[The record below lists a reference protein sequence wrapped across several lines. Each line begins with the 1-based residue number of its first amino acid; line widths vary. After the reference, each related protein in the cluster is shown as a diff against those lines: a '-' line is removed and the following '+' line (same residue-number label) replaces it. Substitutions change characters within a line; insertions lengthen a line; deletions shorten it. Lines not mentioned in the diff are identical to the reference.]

1 MLDTLGS
8 LERTHT
14 CGELRESDVTKQ
26 VVLMGWVAKK
36 RDFGVFTFIDLRDR
50 EGITQ
55 VVVSEEDAAGAHA
68 KAKNLRGE
76 FVIAV
81 KGKVVKRDE
90 GAKNAKLATGD
101 IEVKVSEIL
110 ILNDAKVPP
119 FQLEV
124 AGSENLAAEDTR
136 LKYRYLDLRR
146 PQLQHNIRMR
156 AKAVAKIREYFDNRG
171 FIEIETPILLKSTPE
186 GARDFIVPSRI
197 HTGKFFALPQS
208 PQILK
213 QLTMIAGM
221 DRYYQIARCFRDE
234 DLRADRQPEFTQLDM
249 EMSFANQEMAYR
261 EIEGMFGH
269 VFRLIGVDLPAQW
282 PRMTYAEA
290 VRRYGSDKPDLRF
303 EMELVDL
310 SDLLRDT
317 DFAPFAD
324 TLGKGGEIKCIVAK
338 GKADYSRK
346 QLDDLQDFVKR
357 YGAGALAWI
366 KVGTGSLG
374 SPPAGGGVDAA
385 SADGVVGG
393 DGEDKRPIATA
404 PGSDSGI
411 TSSLLKVLGEAKIS
425 QLAKTA
431 ATEPSDLV
439 LIVAGRKSVV
449 AAALGA
455 LRVEVAKREE
465 LIDRTTYKPLIV
477 TEFPMFEHDEDSDS
491 YTAAHHPFTSPM
503 DEDLELFKTAV
514 NDDSQHHLLGKVRAK
529 AYDAVINGYECAG
542 GSIRIH
548 QKEIQALNFK
558 ALGMSPE
565 SARAQFGFF
574 LDALEYGTPPH
585 GGFAAGIERTCMI
598 LVGTEN
604 IRDVMAF
611 PKTAS
616 AQDLMMDS
624 PGDVDASQLGELGIK
639 VVND

>member
-1 MLDTLGS
+1 MFDVLGN
-8 LERTHT
+8 LERSHT
-14 CGELRESDVTKQ
+14 CGELRESAVGQ
-26 VVLMGWVAKK
+26 HVVLMGWVAKK

-55 VVVSEEDAAGAHA
+55 IVVSEEETPDAHA

-81 KGKVVKRDE
+81 KGEVISRAE
-90 GAKNAKLATGD
+90 GTHNAKLATGD
-101 IEVKVSEIL
+101 IEVKVNEIL

-124 AGSENLAAEDTR
+124 AGSENLADESTR

-156 AKAVAKIREYFDNRG
+156 AKAVTAIREYFDEHG

-213 QLTMIAGM
+213 QLTMISGF
-221 DRYYQIARCFRDE
+221 DKYYQIARCFRDE

-249 EMSFANQEMAYR
+249 EMSFANPEMAYR
-261 EIEGMFGH
+261 EIQGMFNH
-269 VFRLIGVDLPAQW
+269 VLKKVGNIELPATW

-290 VRRYGSDKPDLRF
+290 MRRYGSDKPDLRF
-303 EMELVDL
+303 EMELTDL
-310 SDLLRDT
+310 SGDLAGT
-317 DFAPFAD
+317 DFAPFASV
-324 TLGKGGEIKCIVAK
+324 LENKGEIKCITVK
-338 GKADYSRK
+338 GKVDYSRK
-346 QLDDLQDFVKR
+346 LLDDLQEFAKR

-366 KVGTGSLG
+366 KIGEPNVGTGN
-374 SPPAGGGVDAA
+374 D
-385 SADGVVGG
+385 
-393 DGEDKRPIATA
+393 
-404 PGSDSGI
+404 SDLVL
-411 TSSLLKVLGEAKIS
+411 TSSLLKVLGEEKIA

-431 ATEPSDLV
+431 GAEVRDLV
-439 LIVAGRKSVV
+439 LIIAGRKSVV

-455 LRVEVAKREE
+455 LRVEVAKRED
-465 LIDRTTYKPLIV
+465 LIDRTAYKPLIV
-477 TEFPMFEHDEDSDS
+477 TEFPMFEHDEETDT
-491 YTAAHHPFTSPM
+491 YAAAHHPFTSPM
-503 DEDLELFKTAV
+503 DEDLEKFKAAV
-514 NDDSQHHLLGKVRAK
+514 NDESQHHLLGEVRAK

-548 QKEIQALNFK
+548 HKDIQALNFK
-558 ALGMSPE
+558 ALGLSLE
-565 SARAQFGFF
+565 KARERFGFF

-598 LVGTEN
+598 LCGTEN

-624 PGDVDASQLGELGIK
+624 PGEVDGSQLKELGIE
-639 VVND
+639 VGHE

>member
-1 MLDTLGS
+1 MREFSSDGRATGRIGKTGSSSQPASVDGLIMLDVLGN

-14 CGELRESDVTKQ
+14 CGELREGDVGKK

-36 RDFGVFTFIDLRDR
+36 RDFGVLTFIDLRDR
-50 EGITQ
+50 DGVTQ
-55 VVVSEEDAAGAHA
+55 VVMNEEDAGEAHS

-81 KGKVVKRDE
+81 KGEVVMRE
-90 GAKNAKLATGD
+90 GTHNAKLATGD
-101 IEVKVSEIL
+101 IEVHASEIL

-124 AGSENLAAEDTR
+124 AGSENLADESTR

-156 AKAVAKIREYFDNRG
+156 AKAVAAIREYFDGRG

-186 GARDFIVPSRI
+186 GARDFVVPSRI

-213 QLTMIAGM
+213 QLTMISGF
-221 DRYYQIARCFRDE
+221 DKYYQIARCFRDE

-269 VFRLIGVDLPAQW
+269 VFKLIGVELPAQW

-290 VRRYGSDKPDLRF
+290 MRRYGSDKPDLRF

-310 SDLLRDT
+310 SSELTGT
-317 DFAPFAD
+317 DFAPFASVLD
-324 TLGKGGEIKCIVAK
+324 NKGEIKCITVK
-338 GKADYSRK
+338 GKADHSRK
-346 QLDDLQDFVKR
+346 QLDELQEFVKR

-366 KVGTGSLG
+366 K
-374 SPPAGGGVDAA
+374 AGD
-385 SADGVVGG
+385 
-393 DGEDKRPIATA
+393 E
-404 PGSDSGI
+404 I
-411 TSSLLKVLGEAKIS
+411 TSSLLKVLGETKIAE
-425 QLAKTA
+425 LAA
-431 ATEPSDLV
+431 AAQAEKGDLV
-439 LIVAGRKSVV
+439 LIVAGKKPVV
-449 AAALGA
+449 AASLGA
-455 LRVEVAKREE
+455 LRVEVAKREG
-465 LIDRTTYKPLIV
+465 LIDRTAYKPLIV
-477 TEFPMFEHDEDSDS
+477 TEFPMFEYDEETDC
-491 YTAAHHPFTSPM
+491 YAAAHHPFTSPM
-503 DEDLELFKTAV
+503 DEDLEKFTTAV
-514 NDDSQHHLLGKVRAK
+514 NDDSQHHLLGEVRAK

-548 QKEIQALNFK
+548 QKDIQALNFK
-558 ALGMSPE
+558 ALGLTVE
-565 SARAQFGFF
+565 KARERFGFF

-585 GGFAAGIERTCMI
+585 GGFAAGVERTCMI
-598 LVGTEN
+598 LCGTEN

-624 PGDVDASQLGELGIK
+624 PGEVDTAQLDELGIGIRPE
-639 VVND
+639 

>member
-1 MLDTLGS
+1 MLDILGN

-14 CGELRESDVTKQ
+14 CGELRLSDAGKQ
-26 VVLMGWVAKK
+26 TVLMGWVAKK
-36 RDFGVFTFIDLRDR
+36 RDFGPLTFIDLRDR
-50 EGITQ
+50 EGVTQ
-55 VVVSEEDAAGAHA
+55 VVLNEEVTSEAHA
-68 KAKNLRGE
+68 KAKGLRGE

-81 KGKVVKRDE
+81 KGVVVERE
-90 GAKNAKLATGD
+90 GTRNAKLATGD
-101 IEVKVSEIL
+101 IEVHASELL

-124 AGSENLAAEDTR
+124 AGSENLASEDTR

-146 PQLQHNIRMR
+146 PQLQNNIRMR
-156 AKAVAKIREYFDNRG
+156 AKAVAAIREYFDARG

-213 QLTMIAGM
+213 QITMIAGF
-221 DRYYQIARCFRDE
+221 DKYYQIARCFRDE

-249 EMSFANQEMAYR
+249 EMSFPNREMIYR
-261 EIEGMFGH
+261 EMQGMFNH
-269 VFRLIGVDLPAQW
+269 VLKLINVELPTEW
-282 PRMTYAEA
+282 PRLTYAEA
-290 VRRYGSDKPDLRF
+290 IRRYGSDKPDLRF
-303 EMELVDL
+303 EMELQDL
-310 SDLLRDT
+310 NDRLRDT

-324 TLGKGGEIKCIVAK
+324 TLNNGGEIKCIVVK
-338 GKADYSRK
+338 GRADYSRK
-346 QLDDLQDFVKR
+346 QTDELQEFVKR
-357 YGAGALAWI
+357 YGASALAWI
-366 KVGTGSLG
+366 KVGDEV
-374 SPPAGGGVDAA
+374 A
-385 SADGVVGG
+385 
-393 DGEDKRPIATA
+393 
-404 PGSDSGI
+404 
-411 TSSLLKVLGEAKIS
+411 SSLLKVLGEEKIAELVS
-425 QLAKTA
+425 TA
-431 ATEPSDLV
+431 NAEKGDAV
-439 LIVAGRKSVV
+439 LIVAGKKSVV

-455 LRVEVAKREE
+455 LRNEIARREN
-465 LIDRTTYKPLIV
+465 LIDRSKYSCLIV
-477 TEFPMFEHDEDSDS
+477 TEFPMFEHDEVSDR
-491 YTAAHHPFTSPM
+491 YIAAHHPFTSPM

-514 NDDSQHHLLGKVRAK
+514 NDDSQHHLLGQVRAK

-548 QKEIQALNFK
+548 QKEIQDLNFK
-558 ALGMSPE
+558 ALGMTPE
-565 SARAQFGFF
+565 SARERFGFF

-598 LVGTEN
+598 LCGTEN

-624 PGDVDASQLGELGIK
+624 PGDVDEAQLKELGIK
-639 VVND
+639 V

>member
-8 LERTHT
+8 LERSHT
-14 CGELRESDVTKQ
+14 CGELRESHVGSQ

-50 EGITQ
+50 EGMTQ
-55 VVVSEEDAAGAHA
+55 VVVSEETFPEAHA
-68 KAKNLRGE
+68 KAKALRGE

-81 KGKVVKRDE
+81 KGEVVSRAE
-90 GAKNAKLATGD
+90 GTHNKKLATGN
-101 IEVKVSEIL
+101 IEIKVNELL

-156 AKAVAKIREYFDNRG
+156 AKAVRAIREYFDNRG

-213 QLTMIAGM
+213 QLTMISGF
-221 DRYYQIARCFRDE
+221 DKYYQIARCFRDE

-249 EMSFANQEMAYR
+249 EMSFVNREQVYR
-261 EIEGMFGH
+261 EMEGMFNH
-269 VFRLIGVDLPAQW
+269 VLKLIDINLPVEW
-282 PRMTYAEA
+282 PRLTYAEA
-290 VRRYGSDKPDLRF
+290 MRRYGSDKPDLRF
-303 EMELVDL
+303 GMELVDL
-310 SDLLRDT
+310 SAELKDT
-317 DFAPFAD
+317 DFAPFAE
-324 TLGKGGEIKCIVAK
+324 TLAKGGEIKCIVVE

-346 QLDDLQDFVKR
+346 QTDELQEFVKR
-357 YGAGALAWI
+357 YGAGALGWI
-366 KVGTGSLG
+366 KLPVRT
-374 SPPAGGGVDAA
+374 
-385 SADGVVGG
+385 
-393 DGEDKRPIATA
+393 
-404 PGSDSGI
+404 GSDSDWAP
-411 TSSLLKVLGEAKIS
+411 TSSLMKVLGDEKIAELS
-425 QLAKTA
+425 NTA
-431 ATEPSDLV
+431 GAEPGDAV
-439 LIVAGRKSVV
+439 LIVAGKKSVV

-455 LRVEVAKREE
+455 LRNEVARREN
-465 LIDRTTYKPLIV
+465 LIDRSKYECLIV
-477 TEFPMFEHDEDSDS
+477 TEFPMFEHDDGTDT
-491 YTAAHHPFTSPM
+491 YVAAHHPFTSPM
-503 DEDLELFKTAV
+503 DEDLEMFKTAV
-514 NDDSQHHLLGKVRAK
+514 NDPSQHHLLGQVRAQ

-548 QKEIQALNFK
+548 QKDVQALNFK
-558 ALGMSPE
+558 ALGMTPE

-624 PGDVDASQLGELGIK
+624 PGDVDSSQLHELGIK
-639 VVND
+639 IEE

>member
-1 MLDTLGS
+1 MLDVLGT

-14 CGELRESDVTKQ
+14 CGELRDSDVGKQ

-36 RDFGVFTFIDLRDR
+36 RDFGVFTFVDLRDR
-50 EGITQ
+50 DGVTQ
-55 VVVSEEDAAGAHA
+55 VVVSEEDAKEAHA

-81 KGKVVKRDE
+81 KGEVVKRDE
-90 GAKNAKLATGD
+90 GAKNAKLPTGE

-110 ILNDAKVPP
+110 ILNDANVLP

-156 AKAVAKIREYFDNRG
+156 AKAVSAIREYFDTRG

-213 QLTMIAGM
+213 QLTMISGF
-221 DRYYQIARCFRDE
+221 DKYYQIARCFRDE

-249 EMSFANQEMAYR
+249 EMTFAHQEMAYR
-261 EIEGMFGH
+261 EIQGMFNH
-269 VFRLIGVDLPAQW
+269 VLGKVGGIDLPTEW

-290 VRRYGSDKPDLRF
+290 MRRYGSDKPDLRF

-310 SDLLRDT
+310 SDELRDT
-317 DFAPFAD
+317 DFAPFAQV
-324 TLGKGGEIKCIVAK
+324 LNSGGQAGSLRSGEIKCIVAK

-346 QLDDLQDFVKR
+346 QLDDLQEFAKR

-366 KVGTGSLG
+366 KVGDET
-374 SPPAGGGVDAA
+374 
-385 SADGVVGG
+385 
-393 DGEDKRPIATA
+393 
-404 PGSDSGI
+404 
-411 TSSLLKVLGEAKIS
+411 TSSLLKVLGEEKIG
-425 QLAKTA
+425 QLVSA
-431 ATEPSDLV
+431 AGAEKGDLV

-449 AAALGA
+449 AASLGA
-455 LRVEVAKREE
+455 LRIEVAKREN
-465 LIDRTTYKPLIV
+465 LIDRSAYKPLIV
-477 TEFPMFEHDEDSDS
+477 TEFPMFEHDEETDS
-491 YTAAHHPFTSPM
+491 YAAAHHPFTSPM
-503 DEDLELFKTAV
+503 DEDLEKFKTAV
-514 NDDSQHHLLGKVRAK
+514 NDDSQHHLLGEVRAK

-548 QKEIQALNFK
+548 QKDIQALNFK
-558 ALGMSPE
+558 ALGLSVE
-565 SARAQFGFF
+565 KARERFGFF

-598 LVGTEN
+598 LCGTEN

-624 PGDVDASQLGELGIK
+624 PGEVDGSQLKELGIE
-639 VVND
+639 VSD

>member
-1 MLDTLGS
+1 MLDVLGN

-14 CGELRESDVTKQ
+14 CGELREAQVGEQ

-50 EGITQ
+50 DGVTQ
-55 VVVSEEDAAGAHA
+55 VVVSSEHAADAHA

-81 KGKVVKRDE
+81 KGEVVSRAE
-90 GAKNAKLATGD
+90 GTHNAKLPTGD
-101 IEVKVSEIL
+101 IEVRTSEIL
-110 ILNDAKVPP
+110 VLNDAKVPP

-146 PQLQHNIRMR
+146 PQLQNNIRMR
-156 AKAVAKIREYFDNRG
+156 AKAVAKIREYFDYRG

-213 QLTMIAGM
+213 QITMIAGF
-221 DRYYQIARCFRDE
+221 DKYYQIARCFRDE

-249 EMSFANQEMAYR
+249 EMSFVGREQVYR
-261 EIEGMFGH
+261 EMEGMFNH
-269 VFRLIGVDLPAQW
+269 VLKLIGVDLPAEW
-282 PRMTYAEA
+282 PRMTYSEA
-290 VRRYGSDKPDLRF
+290 MRRFGSDKPDLRF
-303 EMELVDL
+303 GMELQDL
-310 SDLLRDT
+310 SSNLKDT
-317 DFAPFAD
+317 DFAPFASV
-324 TLGKGGEIKCIVAK
+324 LEAKGQIKAIVVK

-346 QLDDLQDFVKR
+346 QLDELQEFAKR

-366 KVGTGSLG
+366 KVG
-374 SPPAGGGVDAA
+374 D
-385 SADGVVGG
+385 
-393 DGEDKRPIATA
+393 ETA
-404 PGSDSGI
+404 
-411 TSSLLKVLGEAKIS
+411 SSLLKVLGAPKIGEI
-425 QLAKTA
+425 A
-431 ATEPSDLV
+431 AAAGAVKGDAV

-455 LRVEVAKREE
+455 LRGEIARREN
-465 LIDRTTYKPLIV
+465 LIDRSKYECLIV
-477 TEFPMFEHDEDSDS
+477 TEFPMFEHDEETDT
-491 YTAAHHPFTSPM
+491 YVAAHHPFTSPM
-503 DEDLELFKTAV
+503 DEDLEMFKTAV
-514 NDDSQHHLLGKVRAK
+514 NDPGQHQLLGQVRAK

-548 QKEIQALNFK
+548 QKEIQDLNFK
-558 ALGMSPE
+558 ALGMTPE
-565 SARAQFGFF
+565 KARERFGFF

-598 LVGTEN
+598 LCGTEN

-624 PGDVDASQLGELGIK
+624 PGDVDEAQLTELGIR
-639 VVND
+639 VSEPRG

>member
-1 MLDTLGS
+1 MLDVLGN

-14 CGELRESDVTKQ
+14 CGELRESDVGRQ

-36 RDFGVFTFIDLRDR
+36 RDFGVLTFVDLRDR
-50 EGITQ
+50 DGVTQ
-55 VVVSEEDAAGAHA
+55 VVLNEEDAGDAHS

-81 KGKVVKRDE
+81 KGKVVVRE
-90 GAKNAKLATGD
+90 GTHNAKLATGD
-101 IEVKVSEIL
+101 IEVHASEIL
-110 ILNDAKVPP
+110 ILNEAKVPP

-124 AGSENLAAEDTR
+124 AGSENLADESTR

-146 PQLQHNIRMR
+146 PQLQQNIRMR
-156 AKAVAKIREYFDNRG
+156 AKAVAAIREYFDERG

-213 QLTMIAGM
+213 QLTMISGF
-221 DRYYQIARCFRDE
+221 DKYYQIARCFRDE

-249 EMSFANQEMAYR
+249 EMSFANPEMAYR
-261 EIEGMFGH
+261 EIQGMFNH
-269 VFRLIGVDLPAQW
+269 VLKLIGVDLPMEW

-290 VRRYGSDKPDLRF
+290 MRRYGSDKPDLRF

-310 SDLLRDT
+310 SDNLRDT

-324 TLGKGGEIKCIVAK
+324 VLKPNTQAGSLRSVGEIKCITVK

-346 QLDDLQDFVKR
+346 QLDDLQDFAKR

-366 KVGTGSLG
+366 KI
-374 SPPAGGGVDAA
+374 
-385 SADGVVGG
+385 G
-393 DGEDKRPIATA
+393 DET
-404 PGSDSGI
+404 
-411 TSSLLKVLGEAKIS
+411 TSSLLKVLGEEKIA
-425 QLAKTA
+425 QLAATA
-431 ATEPSDLV
+431 NAENGDAV

-455 LRVEVAKREE
+455 LRVEVAKRED
-465 LIDRTTYKPLIV
+465 LIDRTAYKPLIV
-477 TEFPMFEHDEDSDS
+477 TEFPMFEHDEETDS

-503 DEDLELFKTAV
+503 DEDLEKFKTAV
-514 NDDSQHHLLGKVRAK
+514 NDESQHHLLGSVRAK

-558 ALGMSPE
+558 ALGLSLE
-565 SARAQFGFF
+565 KARERFGFF

-585 GGFAAGIERTCMI
+585 GGFAAGVERTCMI
-598 LVGTEN
+598 LCGTEN

-616 AQDLMMDS
+616 TQDLMMDS
-624 PGDVDASQLGELGIK
+624 PGEVDASQLKELGID
-639 VVND
+639 VSEPPA

>member
-1 MLDTLGS
+1 MLDTLGN

-14 CGELRESDVTKQ
+14 CGEVRESDVGQQ

-50 EGITQ
+50 EGLTQ
-55 VVVSEEDAAGAHA
+55 IVLSSETAPEAHA
-68 KAKNLRGE
+68 KAKHLRGE

-81 KGKVVKRDE
+81 KGEVVSRAE
-90 GAKNAKLATGD
+90 GTHNAKLATGD
-101 IEVKVSEIL
+101 IEIKVAELL

-124 AGSENLAAEDTR
+124 AGSENLADESTR

-146 PQLQHNIRMR
+146 AQLQNNIRIR
-156 AKAVAKIREYFDNRG
+156 AKAVARIREYFDNRG

-213 QLTMIAGM
+213 QITMIAGF
-221 DRYYQIARCFRDE
+221 DKYYQIARCFRDE

-249 EMSFANQEMAYR
+249 EMSFVNREQVYR
-261 EIEGMFGH
+261 EMEGMFNH
-269 VFRLIGVDLPAQW
+269 VLKLIDVELPSQW
-282 PRMTYAEA
+282 PRLTYAEA
-290 VRRYGSDKPDLRF
+290 MRRYGSDKPDLRF
-303 EMELVDL
+303 GMELQDL
-310 SDLLRDT
+310 SAELAGT
-317 DFAPFAD
+317 DFGPFAD
-324 TLGKGGEIKCIVAK
+324 ALVKGGDIKCLVAK

-346 QLDDLQDFVKR
+346 QLDELQDFVKR

-366 KVGTGSLG
+366 KVSAGAAEGASAAVVRTGSG
-374 SPPAGGGVDAA
+374 SERVL
-385 SADGVVGG
+385 
-393 DGEDKRPIATA
+393 
-404 PGSDSGI
+404 
-411 TSSLLKVLGEAKIS
+411 TSSLMKVLGESKIE
-425 QLAKTA
+425 QLATTA
-431 ATEPSDLV
+431 NAELGDAV
-439 LIVAGRKSVV
+439 LIVAGSKSVV
-449 AAALGA
+449 AASLGA
-455 LRVEVAKREE
+455 LRNEVGRRENV
-465 LIDRTTYKPLIV
+465 IDRGRYEALIV
-477 TEFPMFEHDEDSDS
+477 TEFPMFEHDEETDR
-491 YTAAHHPFTSPM
+491 YIAAHHPFTSPM
-503 DEDLELFKTAV
+503 DEDLEMFRHAIE
-514 NDDSQHHLLGKVRAK
+514 NDSEHHLLGDVRAK

-548 QKEIQALNFK
+548 QKSVQALNFK

-598 LVGTEN
+598 LCGTEN

-624 PGDVDASQLGELGIK
+624 PGEVDEGQLRDLGIEIAERPE
-639 VVND
+639 

>member
-1 MLDTLGS
+1 MLDVLGN
-8 LERTHT
+8 LERTHS
-14 CGELRESDVTKQ
+14 CGELREGDVGKQ

-36 RDFGVFTFIDLRDR
+36 RDFGVLTFIDLRDR
-50 EGITQ
+50 DGVTQ
-55 VVVSEEDAAGAHA
+55 VVMNEEDAGEAHS

-81 KGKVVKRDE
+81 KGEVVMRE
-90 GAKNAKLATGD
+90 GTHNAKLATGD
-101 IEVKVSEIL
+101 IEVHASEIM

-124 AGSENLAAEDTR
+124 AGSENLADESTR

-156 AKAVAKIREYFDNRG
+156 ARAVAAIREYFDGRG

-186 GARDFIVPSRI
+186 GARDFVVPSRI

-213 QLTMIAGM
+213 QLTMISGF
-221 DRYYQIARCFRDE
+221 DKYYQIARCFRDE

-269 VFRLIGVDLPAQW
+269 VFKLIGVELPAQW

-290 VRRYGSDKPDLRF
+290 IRRYGSDKPDLRF
-303 EMELVDL
+303 GMELADL
-310 SDLLRDT
+310 SSELAGT
-317 DFAPFAD
+317 DFAPFASV
-324 TLGKGGEIKCIVAK
+324 LENKGEIKCITVK
-338 GKADYSRK
+338 DRADYSRK
-346 QLDDLQDFVKR
+346 QLDELQDFAKR

-366 KVGTGSLG
+366 KVG
-374 SPPAGGGVDAA
+374 D
-385 SADGVVGG
+385 
-393 DGEDKRPIATA
+393 E
-404 PGSDSGI
+404 I
-411 TSSLLKVLGEAKIS
+411 TSSLLKVLGDSKIS
-425 QLAKTA
+425 ELVVA
-431 ATEPSDLV
+431 AQAEKGDLV

-449 AAALGA
+449 AASLGA
-455 LRVEVAKREE
+455 LRIEIAKREN
-465 LIDRTTYKPLIV
+465 LIDRTAYKPLIV
-477 TEFPMFEHDEDSDS
+477 TEFPMFEYDEETDC
-491 YTAAHHPFTSPM
+491 YAAAHHPFTSPM
-503 DEDLELFKTAV
+503 DEDLEKFTTAV
-514 NDDSQHHLLGKVRAK
+514 NDDSHHQLLGEVRAK

-548 QKEIQALNFK
+548 QKDIQALNFK
-558 ALGMSPE
+558 ALGLTVE
-565 SARAQFGFF
+565 KARERFGFF

-598 LVGTEN
+598 LCGTEN

-624 PGDVDASQLGELGIK
+624 PGEVDTAQLDELGIGIRPE
-639 VVND
+639 

>member
-1 MLDTLGS
+1 MLDVLGD

-14 CGELRESDVTKQ
+14 CGRLRETHVGER

-50 EGITQ
+50 DGLTQ
-55 VVVSEEDAAGAHA
+55 VVVSAETAPDAHA

-81 KGKVVKRDE
+81 KGEVVSRAD
-90 GAKNAKLATGD
+90 GTHNAKLATGD
-101 IEVKVSEIL
+101 IEVKVGEIL

-124 AGSENLAAEDTR
+124 AGSENLADEATR

-146 PQLQHNIRMR
+146 PQLQNNIRMR
-156 AKAVAKIREYFDNRG
+156 AKAVRAIREYFDDRDY
-171 FIEIETPILLKSTPE
+171 IEIETPILLKSTPE

-197 HTGKFFALPQS
+197 HSGKFFALPQS

-213 QLTMIAGM
+213 QLTMISGF
-221 DRYYQIARCFRDE
+221 DKYYQIARCFRDE

-249 EMSFANQEMAYR
+249 EMSFPNREIIYR
-261 EIEGMFGH
+261 EMEGMFNR
-269 VFRLIGVDLPAQW
+269 VLRLIDVELSAEW
-282 PRMTYAEA
+282 PRLTYAEA
-290 VRRYGSDKPDLRF
+290 MRRYGSDKPDLRF

-310 SDLLRDT
+310 SDNLRDT
-317 DFAPFAD
+317 DFAPFA
-324 TLGKGGEIKCIVAK
+324 TVLAERGEIKCIVAK

-346 QLDDLQDFVKR
+346 QLDELQDFVKR

-366 KVGTGSLG
+366 KLG
-374 SPPAGGGVDAA
+374 D
-385 SADGVVGG
+385 
-393 DGEDKRPIATA
+393 ET
-404 PGSDSGI
+404 
-411 TSSLLKVLGEAKIS
+411 TSSLLKVLGEPKIAELASTAKAES
-425 QLAKTA
+425 GDA
-431 ATEPSDLV
+431 V
-439 LIVAGRKSVV
+439 LIVAGRRSVV

-455 LRVEVAKREE
+455 LRNETARRED
-465 LIDRTTYKPLIV
+465 LIDRSRYEALIV
-477 TEFPMFEHDEDSDS
+477 TEFPMFEHDEETDR

-514 NDDSQHHLLGKVRAK
+514 NDDSQHHLLGQVRAK

-548 QKEIQALNFK
+548 QKDVQALNFK

-598 LVGTEN
+598 LCGTEN

-624 PGDVDASQLGELGIK
+624 PGEVDGSQLKELGIRS
-639 VVND
+639 DPTA

>member
-1 MLDTLGS
+1 MLDTLGN

-14 CGELRESDVTKQ
+14 CGELRNSNVGEQ

-50 EGITQ
+50 DGLTQ
-55 VVVSEEDAAGAHA
+55 VVVSEETAAAAHA
-68 KAKNLRGE
+68 KAKTLRGE

-81 KGKVVKRDE
+81 KGEVVSRADGTHNK
-90 GAKNAKLATGD
+90 KLATGD
-101 IEVKVSEIL
+101 IELKVSELL
-110 ILNDAKVPP
+110 ILNDANVPP

-124 AGSENLAAEDTR
+124 AGSENLASEDTR

-146 PQLQHNIRMR
+146 PQLQNNIRMR
-156 AKAVAKIREYFDNRG
+156 AKAVAAIREYFDNRG

-186 GARDFIVPSRI
+186 GARDFVVPSRI

-213 QLTMIAGM
+213 QITMIAGF
-221 DRYYQIARCFRDE
+221 DKYYQIARCFRDE

-249 EMSFANQEMAYR
+249 EMSFVNREQVYR
-261 EIEGMFGH
+261 EMEGMFNS
-269 VFRLIGVDLPAQW
+269 VLKLIDINLPAEW
-282 PRMTYAEA
+282 PRLTYAEA
-290 VRRYGSDKPDLRF
+290 IRRYGSDKPDLRF
-303 EMELVDL
+303 GMELVDL
-310 SDLLRDT
+310 SAELTDT

-324 TLGKGGEIKCIVAK
+324 TLAAGGEIKALVVK

-346 QLDDLQDFVKR
+346 QTDELQEFVKR

-366 KVGTGSLG
+366 KVAPGAEVGTGS
-374 SPPAGGGVDAA
+374 
-385 SADGVVGG
+385 
-393 DGEDKRPIATA
+393 
-404 PGSDSGI
+404 GSDWVL
-411 TSSLLKVLGEAKIS
+411 TSSLLKVLGEGKID
-425 QLAKTA
+425 QLARTSGA
-431 ATEPSDLV
+431 ERGDAV
-439 LIVAGRKSVV
+439 LIVAGKKSVV

-455 LRVEVAKREE
+455 LRNEVARREN
-465 LIDRTTYKPLIV
+465 LIDRSKYECLIV
-477 TEFPMFEHDEDSDS
+477 TEFPMFEHDDETDT
-491 YTAAHHPFTSPM
+491 YLAAHHPFTSPM
-503 DEDLELFKTAV
+503 DEDLEMFKQAIE
-514 NDDSQHHLLGKVRAK
+514 DPSQHNLLGQVRAK

-548 QKEIQALNFK
+548 QKDVQALNFK
-558 ALGMSPE
+558 ALGMTPE
-565 SARAQFGFF
+565 SARSQFGFF

-611 PKTAS
+611 P
-616 AQDLMMDS
+616 
-624 PGDVDASQLGELGIK
+624 
-639 VVND
+639 